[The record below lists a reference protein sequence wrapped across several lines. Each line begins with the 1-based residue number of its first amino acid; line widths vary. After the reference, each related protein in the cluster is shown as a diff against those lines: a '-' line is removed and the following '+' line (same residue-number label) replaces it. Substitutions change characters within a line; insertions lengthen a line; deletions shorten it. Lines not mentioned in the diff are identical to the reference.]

1 MISTHVDT
9 SAFPPRALLSDGK
22 VGATL
27 VDDRDDEATSVN
39 KKKGRR
45 FFYFPRG
52 VTMAPLAIFVA
63 FHQNLFGVGGNV

>member
-27 VDDRDDEATSVN
+27 VALGSMTGMMKRPV
-39 KKKGRR
+39 
-45 FFYFPRG
+45 
-52 VTMAPLAIFVA
+52 
-63 FHQNLFGVGGNV
+63 